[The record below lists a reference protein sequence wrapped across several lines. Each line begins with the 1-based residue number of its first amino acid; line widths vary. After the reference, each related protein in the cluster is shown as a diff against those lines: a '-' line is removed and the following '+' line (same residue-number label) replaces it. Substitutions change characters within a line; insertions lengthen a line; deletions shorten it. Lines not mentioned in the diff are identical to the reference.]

1 MTSIY
6 LPDSVTTIG
15 SNPFVGCWRITF
27 TCDSSCFRVVDD
39 LLISKE
45 GKLIACLS
53 DKIHITIPDFVTTIG
68 DSAFC
73 GCYSLISIHLSDSVT
88 MIVDYAFDGCHSLT
102 TIHFPDSLTTIGDY
116 AFRSCCSLTTTH
128 LPASLVTI
136 GDWAFDNC
144 DFLTSIHIPKGT
156 KAKFKQLLKAQYLI
170 DKLVEE

>member
-1 MTSIY
+1 
-6 LPDSVTTIG
+6 
-15 SNPFVGCWRITF
+15 
-27 TCDSSCFRVVDD
+27 
-39 LLISKE
+39 
-45 GKLIACLS
+45 
-53 DKIHITIPDFVTTIG
+53 
-68 DSAFC
+68 
-73 GCYSLISIHLSDSVT
+73 